1 LELQPLEP
9 LTLRD
14 DACPLFQEVGSLLE
28 LTGRLVGGVEDEIA
42 RSYGAEVPSDVQQLF
57 FQGFHV

>member
-1 LELQPLEP
+1 LQLQPLEP

-14 DACPLFQEVGSLLE
+14 DACPLFEEIGSLLE
-28 LTGRLVGGVEDEIA
+28 LTGCLVGGVEDEIA
-42 RSYGAEVPSDVQQLF
+42 RSDGTEVASDVQQLF